1 MLKGRDFLLIIFGAI
16 IFSFALFY
24 FFPQQ
29 RKFQDIISPL
39 AQGIQETKNLLA
51 GFTDNSLK
59 EVVDSSLLGAR
70 GTYAIIIKNLR
81 TGEYFSQNEKRIY
94 EPASLY
100 KLWVLGAAFK
110 QIKEGKLNRD
120 EIISRD
126 IKDLN
131 EIFDIASDSAELTE
145 GTVTMRVSD
154 AIEQMITISHNY
166 AALLLVSKIRNSN
179 VSAFMR
185 GQGFSSSRLGQPP
198 RTTAQDIASFF
209 EKLYEGTMIDGQ
221 YSKRMLDL
229 LSQQRLNDR
238 IPKYLPVDVE
248 VAHKTGEIRGF
259 KHDAGIIFAKDPIL
273 LVVLSESN
281 SQQGAA
287 ERIAQLS
294 KNVYYYFD
302 RK

>member
-1 MLKGRDFLLIIFGAI
+1 MLRLKDLLIIIIGAV
-16 IFSFALFY
+16 IFSLALFF
-24 FFPQQ
+24 FFPVKQ
-29 RKFQDIISPL
+29 KFQEIISPL
-39 AQGIQETKNLLA
+39 AAGLEETKNLLA
-51 GFTDNSLK
+51 GFTGNSLK
-59 EVVDSSLLGAR
+59 ETVDSSLKGTH
-70 GTYAIIIKNLR
+70 GTYAVIIKNLR
-81 TGEYFSQNEKRIY
+81 TGEYFSQNEKRTY
-94 EPASLY
+94 DPASLY

-126 IKDLN
+126 ARDLN

-145 GTVTMRVSD
+145 GTVTMKISD

-185 GQGFSSSRLGQPP
+185 EQGFSSSRLGQPP
-198 RTTAQDIASFF
+198 RTTAEDIASFF
-209 EKLYEGTMIDGQ
+209 EKLYTGAMVDGE

-238 IPKYLPVDVE
+238 IPKYLPDDVE

-294 KNVYYYFD
+294 KNVYYYFE

>member
-1 MLKGRDFLLIIFGAI
+1 MLRLKDLLIIIIGAV
-16 IFSFALFY
+16 IFSLALFF
-24 FFPQQ
+24 FFPVKQ
-29 RKFQDIISPL
+29 KFQEIISPL
-39 AQGIQETKNLLA
+39 AAGLEETKNLLA
-51 GFTDNSLK
+51 VFTGNSLK
-59 EVVDSSLLGAR
+59 ETVDSSLKGTH
-70 GTYAIIIKNLR
+70 GTYAVIIKNLR
-81 TGEYFSQNEKRIY
+81 TGEYFSQNEKRTY

-126 IKDLN
+126 ARDLN

-145 GTVTMRVSD
+145 GTVTMKISD

-185 GQGFSSSRLGQPP
+185 EQGFSSSRLGQPQ
-198 RTTAQDIASFF
+198 RTTAEDIASFF
-209 EKLYEGTMIDGQ
+209 EKLYTGAMVDGE

>member
-1 MLKGRDFLLIIFGAI
+1 MLRGKDFLLIIFGAT

-39 AQGIQETKNLLA
+39 AQGLQETRNLLA

-59 EVVDSSLLGAR
+59 EVVDSSLHGTR
-70 GTYAIIIKNLR
+70 GTYAVIIKNLR
-81 TGEYFSQNEKRIY
+81 TGEYFSQNEKRTY

-100 KLWVLGAAFK
+100 KLWVLGAAYK

-120 EIISRD
+120 EIINRD
-126 IKDLN
+126 VKDLN

-145 GTVTMRVSD
+145 GTVTMKISD

-185 GQGFSSSRLGQPP
+185 EQGFSSSRLGEPP

-209 EKLYEGTMIDGQ
+209 EKLYEGAMVDGE

-229 LSQQRLNDR
+229 LSRQRIDDR
-238 IPKYLPVDVE
+238 IPKYLPGDVD
-248 VAHKTGEIRGF
+248 VAHKTGELGRF
-259 KHDAGIIFAKDPIL
+259 KHDAGIIFGKDPIL
-273 LVVLSESN
+273 LVVLSESG
-281 SQQGAA
+281 SPKGAA
-287 ERIAQLS
+287 ERIAELS
-294 KNVYYYFD
+294 RDIFNYFET
-302 RK
+302 K